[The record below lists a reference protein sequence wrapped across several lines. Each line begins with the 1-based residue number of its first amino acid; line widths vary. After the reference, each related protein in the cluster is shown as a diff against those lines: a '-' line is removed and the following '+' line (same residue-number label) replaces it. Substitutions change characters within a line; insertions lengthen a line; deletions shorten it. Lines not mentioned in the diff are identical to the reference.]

1 MHVSTDRDTLTRH
14 ISGVSNV
21 VFAQNAASAKP
32 KLFAE
37 QSRLQKNFPAQ
48 KFLGARA
55 TVTIQVKLSAKVF
68 SNQKAADELKWAC
81 LKIGVNLNKQTNM
94 LRMA

>member
-1 MHVSTDRDTLTRH
+1 MLKINTVEQRHKNMLVSTGWDTLTRH

-37 QSRLQKNFPAQ
+37 RSQLQKSFPAQ
-48 KFLGARA
+48 KFWG
-55 TVTIQVKLSAKVF
+55 
-68 SNQKAADELKWAC
+68 QK
-81 LKIGVNLNKQTNM
+81 QQ
-94 LRMA
+94 